1 MEHSTIYNVFLVLVG
16 IVLGSFVAYICK
28 DVAFLSWLA
37 YGIDFGL
44 ESPLV
49 LNLGV
54 MRLTFG
60 IGINLNLATV
70 IFVILSL
77 LIGRAIAR

>member
-1 MEHSTIYNVFLVLVG
+1 MANSKLYNLFLVLVG
-16 IVLGSFVAYICK
+16 IVLGSFVSYICK
-28 DVAFLSWLA
+28 DVAYLSWLS
-37 YGIDFGL
+37 YGVDFGL

-49 LNLGV
+49 LNLRI

-60 IGINLNLATV
+60 VSIDLTHATV

-77 LIGRAIAR
+77 IMGRAPAR

>member
-1 MEHSTIYNVFLVLVG
+1 MANSKLYNLFLVLVG
-16 IVLGSFVAYICK
+16 IVLGSFVSYICK
-28 DVAFLSWLA
+28 DVAYLSWLS
-37 YGIDFGL
+37 YGLVFGL

-49 LNLGV
+49 LDLGI

-60 IGINLNLATV
+60 VSIDLTLATV

-77 LIGRAIAR
+77 IIGRALAR

>member
-1 MEHSTIYNVFLVLVG
+1 MANSKLYNLFLVLVG
-16 IVLGSFVAYICK
+16 IVLGSFVSYICK
-28 DVAFLSWLA
+28 DVAFLSWLS

-49 LNLGV
+49 LNLGI

-60 IGINLNLATV
+60 IGRNLTLATV

-77 LIGRAIAR
+77 IIGRALAR

>member
-1 MEHSTIYNVFLVLVG
+1 MAHSKAYNLFLVLVG
-16 IVLGSFVAYICK
+16 IVLGSFVAYMCK
-28 DVAFLSWLA
+28 SVSFLSWLA

-44 ESPLV
+44 ESPLI

-60 IGINLNLATV
+60 ISIELTLSTV

-77 LIGRAIAR
+77 LIGRAIAK

>member
-1 MEHSTIYNVFLVLVG
+1 MSSSKLYNFFLVLVG
-16 IVLGSFVAYICK
+16 IVLGTFVAYICK
-28 DVAFLSWLA
+28 DVSALSWLS

-49 LNLGV
+49 LNLGIL
-54 MRLTFG
+54 RLTFG
-60 IGINLNLATV
+60 IGIDLTLSVV

-77 LIGRAIAR
+77 LIGRALAK